1 MNNLLQVENRI
12 PLPTLWAGIQVP
24 HIINDA
30 LIINGWSQ
38 QTIINLIRWLLINGE
53 ILVNFKL
60 AFLLNPEQTEYI
72 DKIQF

>member
-1 MNNLLQVENRI
+1 MNNLLQVENHI
-12 PLPTLWAGIQVP
+12 PLPTLWEGIQVP

-30 LIINGWSQ
+30 LITVGPSKLD
-38 QTIINLIRWLLINGE
+38 NLMRWLLINGE